1 MNIQDA
7 GSNISLG
14 HKQLI
19 NMTRVILR
27 QPRVLLR
34 NYSVSAVSLNQ
45 RYLLRDLTFKW
56 LKNSTIIMSS
66 QDTLGYMKCSRIIRL
81 AAGKVS
87 EDDSPHN
94 LLASP
99 DSHFA
104 ALMRQIDPSL
114 YKYMTNSMY

>member
-114 YKYMTNSMY
+114 YKYMTNSLY